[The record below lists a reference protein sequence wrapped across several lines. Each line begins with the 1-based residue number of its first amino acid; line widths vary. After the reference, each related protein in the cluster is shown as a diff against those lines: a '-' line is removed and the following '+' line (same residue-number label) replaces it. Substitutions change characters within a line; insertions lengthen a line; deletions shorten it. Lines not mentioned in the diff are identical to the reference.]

1 MYGVYVGSLLLLA
14 SEGATLRSVQS
25 RIAKIYIF
33 FFICQFCPLTI
44 SMRNYICQFCPL
56 TISMRNYICQFC
68 PLTVSMSGLNVS
80 RYKRRAPWG
89 KWWLVKMSNSKN
101 GCRCT
106 TQIGMKCLGCNV
118 LMGAHS
124 THDKV

>member
-1 MYGVYVGSLLLLA
+1 MGFGFARVRIKGIRI
-14 SEGATLRSVQS
+14 SEGLLY
-25 RIAKIYIF
+25 IYICF
-33 FFICQFCPLTI
+33 
-44 SMRNYICQFCPL
+44 
-56 TISMRNYICQFC
+56 ICQFC

-80 RYKRRAPWG
+80 PRYRRRAPLA
-89 KWWLVKMSNSKN
+89 KWWLLKISNSKN

-106 TQIGMKCLGCNV
+106 TQIGVKCLGCNV

>member
-25 RIAKIYIF
+25 RIAIIYIY

-44 SMRNYICQFCPL
+44 SMRNYV
-56 TISMRNYICQFC
+56 CQFC

-80 RYKRRAPWG
+80 SRYKRRAPWA

-106 TQIGMKCLGCNV
+106 TQIGVKCLGCNV